1 MSAQCYI
8 DLIRHHGHNIEIAT
22 YGPKDEPLNV
32 AVECTDC
39 NEVLMDF
46 DRYSEDPDENYS
58 PHKNSR

>member
-1 MSAQCYI
+1 MSAHCYT
-8 DLIRHHGHNIEIAT
+8 DLIRHCGHKIEIVT
-22 YGPKDEPLNV
+22 YGSKNNPINV
-32 AVECTDC
+32 AIECTEC